1 MAQPQKVNGIWD
13 IYRFYETVNDNRICY
28 PDEKAG
34 LVCLRLVERLNG
46 SWFIVDPNGLFVGN
60 ARVFQDRS
68 EVYTEPAFL
77 ASYQDA
83 EEEAIALIANVV
95 GKPVSFI
102 AKQVWEVSHLKSL
115 S

>member
-1 MAQPQKVNGIWD
+1 MKRLTIIAFD
-13 IYRFYETVNDNRICY
+13 Y